1 MLSSPSETA
10 ESRQL
15 KGFTVDKLKR
25 TDVVSVEQITQ
36 SILVFRGHKVLLDSD
51 LAELYGVP
59 TKALN
64 QAVKRNAERFP
75 EDFMFRL
82 SGPEAE
88 ALNRSQPVTG
98 SQKHRDPRF
107 PPNAFTE
114 HGTMMAAMILNSPRA
129 IEMSVYVVR
138 AFVKLRE
145 LVSSNRELARRFA
158 QLETRLDKKLTEH
171 DQQIATILSA
181 IRQLMHPPAPKRRGI
196 GFTADLEEK
205 S

>member
-1 MLSSPSETA
+1 MLFSSSGTA

-25 TDVVSVEQITQ
+25 TEVVSVEQITQ

-75 EDFMFRL
+75 EDFLFRL
-82 SGPEAE
+82 SGAEAE

-114 HGTMMAAMILNSPRA
+114 HGTMMAAMILNSPRP
-129 IEMSVYVVR
+129 
-138 AFVKLRE
+138 LR
-145 LVSSNRELARRFA
+145 
-158 QLETRLDKKLTEH
+158 
-171 DQQIATILSA
+171 
-181 IRQLMHPPAPKRRGI
+181 
-196 GFTADLEEK
+196 
-205 S
+205 

>member
-1 MLSSPSETA
+1 MLSSPSGTA

-129 IEMSVYVVR
+129 VEMSVYVVR

-145 LVSSNRELARRFA
+145 LLSSNRELARRFA

-181 IRQLMHPPAPKRRGI
+181 IRQLMHPPAPKRRWI

>member
-1 MLSSPSETA
+1 MLSSPRGTA

-15 KGFTVDKLKR
+15 RGFTVDKLKR

-129 IEMSVYVVR
+129 VEMSVYVVR

-145 LVSSNRELARRFA
+145 LLSSNRELARRFA

>member
-1 MLSSPSETA
+1 MLSSPNGTA

-25 TDVVSVEQITQ
+25 IDVVSIEQITQ

-51 LAELYGVP
+51 LADLYGVP

-129 IEMSVYVVR
+129 VEMSVYVVR

-145 LVSSNRELARRFA
+145 LLSSNRELARRFA

-181 IRQLMHPPAPKRRGI
+181 IRQLMQAPAPKRRGI